1 MAEKSGGNPGASD
14 QLGAFVARFGRL
26 QGATADKTI
35 PESLRISLETPGS
48 VPVNLNHMEKLGLI
62 HSVDEWMEAHYLR
75 DSLIHEYVH
84 DPDEFLQALK

>member
-35 PESLRISLETPGS
+35 PESLRISLETLKS
-48 VPVNLNHMEKLGLI
+48 ALANLNHMEKPGPI
-62 HSVDEWMEAHYLR
+62 HSVDEWPETHYLFNR
-75 DSLIHEYVH
+75 LIHEYMH
-84 DPDEFLQALK
+84 DPDKFLQALE